1 MKHLGTVHGIM
12 EWNVEELRY
21 GNFMKP
27 KFEATISQGVSSRG
41 EGCVSRDMVS
51 IAIVQAETKADYMLH
66 CLLEMNGSR

>member
-1 MKHLGTVHGIM
+1 
-12 EWNVEELRY
+12 
-21 GNFMKP
+21 MKP